1 MYIGKNKIYK
11 IEERFFNIWYL
22 MRFGR
27 KKDRNR
33 VEWLVRFLSIWY
45 TKEELQS
52 KCTQLIKA
60 TKNNKIKEHYL
71 YHMSEALSYT
81 GQLDIKTEY
90 LLKNTVKEYF
100 EKFQSNYCKEISLT
114 DAEVI
119 KKALEF
125 VKNEQS
131 NEAIKLL
138 IKSKKSTKEI
148 NALLGILYNE
158 QKEYEKAEEYYLRA
172 IESGDNKALNNLG
185 NLYKEQKE
193 YEKAEEYYLRAIDTG
208 NNDAL
213 FNLGNLYSIKKDY
226 TKAEEYYLKAIDI
239 GNNDA
244 LFNIG
249 NLYIIKEDYTKAEEY
264 YLKAIESGVNDALNS
279 LSWMYFTQGKEKN
292 KSLELIQ
299 KSYKIKKE
307 YANTHT
313 YAAVLLWNEEFS
325 KSYEKF
331 EEWIKFEG
339 AEESLADISEYI
351 NLLIAKGQYYKAKEY
366 FENEKYQLKDK
377 LKPIWYALMTLMQDE
392 FPNEIKKM
400 GSELQ
405 ESVDDI
411 LKAIEE
417 LNQKY
422 KF

>member
-1 MYIGKNKIYK
+1 
-11 IEERFFNIWYL
+11 

-90 LLKNTVKEYF
+90 LLKNTVKEHF
-100 EKFQSNYCKEISLT
+100 EKFQSNYCKDISPSDVELLR
-114 DAEVI
+114 
-119 KKALEF
+119 KALEL

-148 NALLGILYNE
+148 NMLLGILYYKQKEYEKVEKYYLKAIELGDIDALIILGNLYNE
-158 QKEYEKAEEYYLRA
+158 QKEYEKAEKYYLKA
-172 IESGDNKALNNLG
+172 IDSGNNKALNNLG
-185 NLYKEQKE
+185 ILYKEQKE
-193 YEKAEEYYLRAIDTG
+193 YEKAEEYYL
-208 NNDAL
+208 
-213 FNLGNLYSIKKDY
+213 
-226 TKAEEYYLKAIDI
+226 
-239 GNNDA
+239 
-244 LFNIG
+244 
-249 NLYIIKEDYTKAEEY
+249 
-264 YLKAIESGVNDALNS
+264 KAIEFGDNDALNS
-279 LSWMYFTQGKEKN
+279 LSWMYFELAKEKN
-292 KSLELIQ
+292 KSLELIE
-299 KSYKIKKE
+299 KFYKIKKE

-313 YAAVLLWNEEFS
+313 FAVVLLWNEEFS

-339 AEESLADISEYI
+339 AEESIADISEYI

-411 LKAIEE
+411 LKTIEE
-417 LNQKY
+417 LNEKY
-422 KF
+422 KI

>member
-1 MYIGKNKIYK
+1 MKHLILFFMFSFFIVFNMDVNAKVELSVNEYK
-11 IEERFFNIWYL
+11 IEQQQKSIDELKAEIKELKKEIDDTKEKKIENKKDNESLDKRIGDISGNVD
-22 MRFGR
+22 RFGIIAGILGLLITI
-27 KKDRNR
+27 
-33 VEWLVRFLSIWY
+33 VSAISGWLGY
-45 TKEELQS
+45 TKAKTESKEVAKEEAYKVTENWIKNEANKQLQDKIKELEIDAQEKIADAVKTAKDEIKLQS
-52 KCTQLIKA
+52 KAEELFAKA
-60 TKNNKIKEHYL
+60 YNAQYK
-71 YHMSEALSYT
+71 
-81 GQLDIKTEY
+81 
-90 LLKNTVKEYF
+90 KEY
-100 EKFQSNYCKEISLT
+100 
-114 DAEVI
+114 D
-119 KKALEF
+119 
-125 VKNEQS
+125 
-131 NEAIKLL
+131 
-138 IKSKKSTKEI
+138 
-148 NALLGILYNE
+148 
-158 QKEYEKAEEYYLRA
+158 
-172 IESGDNKALNNLG
+172 
-185 NLYKEQKE
+185 
-193 YEKAEEYYLRAIDTG
+193 
-208 NNDAL
+208 
-213 FNLGNLYSIKKDY
+213 
-226 TKAEEYYLKAIDI
+226 KAEEYYLKAINAGNNDALNNLGNLYQEQEEYEKAVEYYLKAI
-239 GNNDA
+239 DTGNNDA